1 MKIATTALPRKLP
14 TTFEGLCKLH
24 WPRPIHD
31 KVDLHNTQEVVDQL
45 ALQTDLSKDQREY
58 LETLSALIEDYEDS
72 RTPIQ
77 TGGLDLVQTLK
88 YLMAG
93 RGMSASDLGRLLG
106 NRSLGSAI
114 LRGTRQ
120 ISKANALLLAKHFR
134 VSSAL
139 FLVS

>member
-1 MKIATTALPRKLP
+1 
-14 TTFEGLCKLH
+14 
-24 WPRPIHD
+24 
-31 KVDLHNTQEVVDQL
+31 
-45 ALQTDLSKDQREY
+45 